1 MKKLLVILFMAV
13 MLSFAKS
20 YAMQNIIVARDND
33 IFLCDVDSNTEK
45 KLPPLT
51 ILIYGTLPTALMRI
65 AGSF

>member
-33 IFLCDVDSNTEK
+33 IFLCDVDSNTE
-45 KLPPLT
+45 
-51 ILIYGTLPTALMRI
+51 
-65 AGSF
+65 